1 MERQGLSPVSEK
13 MVKIVEI
20 KEEQDD
26 ACPDDDDCYEI
37 GIEEFAKKLNVKED
51 DDVILVAA
59 KGEVSPYRSNTLC
72 SCPFFFSFCNF
83 TAD

>member
-51 DDVILVAA
+51 DDVVLVAA
-59 KGEVSPYRSNTLC
+59 NGEVSHYRSNPLLL
-72 SCPFFFSFCNF
+72 SFFSFYNL
-83 TAD
+83 TAG